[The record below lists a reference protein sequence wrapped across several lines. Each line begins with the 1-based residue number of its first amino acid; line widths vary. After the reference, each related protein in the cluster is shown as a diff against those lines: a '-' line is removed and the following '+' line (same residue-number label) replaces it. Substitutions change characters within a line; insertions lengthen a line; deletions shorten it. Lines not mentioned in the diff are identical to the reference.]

1 MKKLLKLTFLGI
13 TPILFILLII
23 LSINILK
30 NDWQYAH
37 QSHNVY
43 KAPYSWSLYKFK
55 IKINKF
61 FIDFKNNKS
70 VGLKQKHLL
79 ISEKSQNQLLSN
91 TPLSTKKWVLGFMLD
106 KNMELREIQ
115 VRHKGDNPANWT
127 MEKKFWR
134 IKTKKK
140 QMVDRVRYFEY
151 LPYNL
156 RVYLAG
162 SLAKRMGLLSPN
174 FKLIELFI
182 NEDSAGVYIETEKL
196 NENFLRRNRIMP
208 INLYKG
214 EQYNVEAFI
223 ASDGNLFN
231 NSGLWSKLA
240 TFNKFKDDNRSDL
253 SNFLSLIRKAET
265 DHNSL
270 DTLLERA
277 DIEIWSKFAAYQVLA
292 QNYHNDYV
300 HNMRLALD
308 PWSGIIHPIIIDPG
322 ISINVDNENINNP
335 KILFDKASH
344 SLFLLLNK
352 SSLFIDSK
360 YKKLFYFTEKSKVIT
375 KEITSLSKIKKK
387 IVTSLSRDVEKNI
400 RFENLKPINKVREID
415 MLSQNFKKVE
425 AIVIDK
431 FKSKPNSSWSYDNKN
446 LSIFVDGELPIS
458 DIEII
463 FKSKA
468 PDWIVIDFNGN
479 NIIDKDELKI
489 FSKGKN
495 KIILPVRLYANRVGF
510 STKTSHMHLGNRVRE
525 LKQVKTKFNI
535 LSNEIMDPHSIS
547 ASNPFTGDRFIIE
560 NKASKG
566 VLPTKYNVPIYTN
579 DFLTLRQSIKEFSG
593 IVNIEGNV
601 VINKITKI
609 NPGTQ
614 FKLAEKSSLIF
625 KNKVIAKGTDEKPIT
640 FTKIKENALSWG
652 TIALQGK
659 NTGGSEFNYIVMD
672 GGSGG
677 YINEIFYSSMFSLH
691 NTENIKIKNLVMQNN
706 SEYDDMIH
714 IVYCNNINID
724 AGVLSKSYADAI
736 DIDISKNII
745 IKNSFFLEPGND
757 SIDLMESEAL
767 VESSH
772 ILNSHDKGI
781 SVGESSNVLIHNS
794 YFKKNNIAIAI
805 KDKSKANVLY
815 SNFDNNKT
823 LLSGYAKNLHYGGAG
838 GIANIYRSFIRGDLN
853 KISSHNNSKILIDDS
868 SIVGKN
874 DLDGDNIIFANNVS
888 FDDTK
893 IFSNKEKIFIDHP
906 LFYKLTLKKDKQ
918 NRGSNLKIN

>member
-1 MKKLLKLTFLGI
+1 MKKLLKLTFIGI
-13 TPILFILLII
+13 APIFFILLII
-23 LSINILK
+23 LSITILK

-43 KAPYSWSLYKFK
+43 KPPYSWSLYKFK
-55 IKINKF
+55 VKVNKF
-61 FIDFKNNKS
+61 LIDFKNNKS

-79 ISEKSQNQLLSN
+79 ISEKLQNQLLSN
-91 TPLSTKKWVLGFMLD
+91 TPLSTKKWIPGFMLD

-134 IKTKKK
+134 IKTRKRETI
-140 QMVDRVRYFEY
+140 DRVRYFEY
-151 LPYNL
+151 LPYDL
-156 RVYLAG
+156 KVYLAG

-182 NEDSAGVYIETEKL
+182 NERSSGVYIETEKL
-196 NENFLRRNRIMP
+196 NENFLRRNKIMP

-214 EQYNVEAFI
+214 EQYNSEAFI

-240 TFNKFKDDNRSDL
+240 TFNKFSDNDRSDL

-265 DHNSL
+265 DSKSF
-270 DTLLERA
+270 DKLLEKA

-292 QNYHNDYV
+292 QNYHNDYL

-308 PWSGIIHPIIIDPG
+308 PWSGITHPIIIDP
-322 ISINVDNENINNP
+322 SIDIDNDNINNP
-335 KILFDKASH
+335 NILFDRASH

-360 YKKLFYFTEKSKVIT
+360 YKKLFYFTEKSKAIT
-375 KEITSLSKIKKK
+375 KEIASLKNIKKN
-387 IVTSLSRDVEKNI
+387 IETSLSRDVEKNI

-415 MLSQNFKKVE
+415 IVSQNFKKVE
-425 AIVIDK
+425 TTVISK
-431 FKSKPNSSWSYDNKN
+431 FNSKPNSSWIYDNKN

-468 PDWIVIDFNGN
+468 PDWIVIDSNGN

-489 FSKGKN
+489 FSKDKN
-495 KIILPVRLYANRVGF
+495 KITLPVRLYANRVSF
-510 STKTSHMHLGNRVRE
+510 STKTSYMHLGNRVKE
-525 LKQVKTKFNI
+525 LRQIKTKFNI

-560 NKASKG
+560 NKPSKG

-579 DFLTLRQSIKEFSG
+579 DFLISHQSIKEFSG
-593 IVNIEGNV
+593 IINIEGNV
-601 VINKITKI
+601 VINKISKI
-609 NPGTQ
+609 NPGTK
-614 FKLAEKSSLIF
+614 FRLAEKSSLIF
-625 KNKVIAKGTDEKPIT
+625 KNKVIAKGTVDKPIT
-640 FTKIKENALSWG
+640 FTKIKDDALSWG

-659 NTGGSEFNYIVMD
+659 NTKGSEFDNIVIN

-691 NTENIKIKNLVMQNN
+691 NTENIIIKNLVMKNN

-714 IVYCNNINID
+714 IVYCNNIIID
-724 AGVLSKSYADAI
+724 GGILSKSYADAV

-745 IKNSFFLEPGND
+745 IKNSVFLEPGND

-767 VESSH
+767 VESSQ
-772 ILNSHDKGI
+772 IINSYDKGI

-794 YFKKNNIAIAI
+794 YFKKNNIALAI
-805 KDKSKANVLY
+805 KDGSRAHVLY
-815 SNFDNNKT
+815 SNFDDDKI

-838 GIANIYRSFIRGDLN
+838 GIANIYKSFIRGGIN
-853 KISSHNNSKILIDDS
+853 KISSRNNSKILVEDS
-868 SIVGKN
+868 SIVGRT
-874 DLDGDNIIFANNVS
+874 DLDGNNIILASNVS
-888 FDDTK
+888 FNDTK
-893 IFSNKEKIFIDHP
+893 TSSNKEKIFINHP
-906 LFYKLTLKKDKQ
+906 LFYKLTLKRGKQ
-918 NRGSNLKIN
+918 NRGSDLEIN

>member
-13 TPILFILLII
+13 IPIFFILLII

-30 NDWQYAH
+30 DDWQYAH

-43 KAPYSWSLYKFK
+43 KPPYSWSLYRFK
-55 IKINKF
+55 VKINKF
-61 FIDFKNNKS
+61 FIDLKNNKS
-70 VGLKQKHLL
+70 AGLKQQHLF
-79 ISEKSQNQLLSN
+79 ISEKLQNQLLSK
-91 TPLSTKKWVLGFMLD
+91 TPLSTKKWVPGFILD

-127 MEKKFWR
+127 MGKKFWR

-140 QMVDRVRYFEY
+140 QTIDRVRYFEY
-151 LPYNL
+151 LPYDL

-162 SLAKRMGLLSPN
+162 SLAKQMGLLSPN

-182 NEDSAGVYIETEKL
+182 NEHSAGVYIETEKL

-214 EQYNVEAFI
+214 EQYNSEAFI

-240 TFNKFKDDNRSDL
+240 TFNKFKDDDRSDL

-308 PWSGIIHPIIIDPG
+308 PWSGIVHPILIDPS
-322 ISINVDNENINNP
+322 ISIDNDNINNP
-335 KILFDKASH
+335 KISFDKASH
-344 SLFLLLNK
+344 GLFLLLNK

-360 YKKLFYFTEKSKVIT
+360 YKKLFYFTEKSKAIT
-375 KEITSLSKIKKK
+375 KEIASLSKIKKN
-387 IVTSLSRDVEKNI
+387 IITSLNRDAEKNI

-415 MLSQNFKKVE
+415 ILSQNFKKVE

-431 FKSKPNSSWSYDNKN
+431 FNSKPNSSWSYDNKN

-463 FKSKA
+463 FKSKT
-468 PDWIVIDFNGN
+468 PDWIVIDSNGN
-479 NIIDKDELKI
+479 NIIDKNELKI
-489 FSKGKN
+489 FSKGKS

-510 STKTSHMHLGNRVRE
+510 STKTSHMHLGNRVKE
-525 LKQVKTKFNI
+525 LKQIKTKFNI

-547 ASNPFTGDRFIIE
+547 ASNPFTGNRFIIE

-579 DFLTLRQSIKEFSG
+579 DFLTSRQSIKEFSG

-601 VINKITKI
+601 VINKIAKI
-609 NPGTQ
+609 NPGTK

-625 KNKVIAKGTDEKPIT
+625 KNKVVAKGTVEKPIT

-659 NTGGSEFNYIVMD
+659 NTKESEFNNIVMD
-672 GGSGG
+672 GGSGD

-691 NTENIKIKNLVMQNN
+691 NTENIKIKNLVMKNN

-714 IVYCNNINID
+714 VVYCNNINID
-724 AGVLSKSYADAI
+724 GAVLSKSYADAI

-745 IKNSFFLEPGND
+745 IKNSVFLEPGND

-781 SVGESSNVLIHNS
+781 SVGESSNVLVHNA
-794 YFKKNNIAIAI
+794 YFKKNNIALAI
-805 KDKSKANVLY
+805 KDNSKAHVLY

-853 KISSHNNSKILIDDS
+853 KISSHNDSKILIDDS
-868 SIVGKN
+868 SIIGKN
-874 DLDGDNIIFANNVS
+874 DLDGNNIIFASNVS
-888 FDDTK
+888 FNDTK
-893 IFSNKEKIFIDHP
+893 LFSNKEKIFIDHP